1 MKKKNEDELF
11 YFIIL
16 FGVLGVIAI
25 LSAAGIGIA
34 WKLGAILYE
43 VEESVL
49 ILFIAAC
56 VCWTMAFIFYIVSE
70 INEARGGKGR

>member
-1 MKKKNEDELF
+1 MKKKTEDTLY

-16 FGVLGVIAI
+16 FAVLGAIAM
-25 LSAAGIGIA
+25 LFGAGLGIA

-43 VEESVL
+43 VEESIL

-56 VCWTMAFIFYIVSE
+56 VCWAVAFIFYIVSE
-70 INEARGGKGR
+70 IIEARGGKKV

>member
-1 MKKKNEDELF
+1 MKKKNEDALF

-34 WKLGAILYE
+34 WKLGAILCE

-56 VCWTMAFIFYIVSE
+56 VCWAVAFIFYIVSE
-70 INEARGGKGR
+70 IIEARGGKKV

>member
-1 MKKKNEDELF
+1 MKKKNEDALF

-16 FGVLGVIAI
+16 FGVLGVIAM

-43 VEESVL
+43 VEESIL

-56 VCWTMAFIFYIVSE
+56 VCWAVTFIFYIVSE
-70 INEARGGKGR
+70 IIEARGGKKV